1 MKRSRDEEAP
11 PLPPPQHRADHRTPL
26 SPLHH
31 AIVDWCH
38 RHSPSSSENRARD
51 ETQQQIERVVAGI
64 WPTGTVHAFGSG
76 ATGLNSSGGDIDLV
90 ILGTGVHTEDPAGL
104 SAADKQTVQDQLRM
118 LKQGLERAQIATSM
132 EAVLSARVPLL
143 KFKSVSSGLPCDVS
157 IGSANGPKAAG
168 WVSAQVASLPQFKS
182 LCLVL
187 KALLKARRLNEPRYQ
202 PMHLIGSVL

>member
-11 PLPPPQHRADHRTPL
+11 PLPPPQHRADPRAAPL

-38 RHSPSSSENRARD
+38 RHSPSASENHARD

-76 ATGLNSSGGDIDLV
+76 ATGLNSTGGDIDLV

-104 SAADKQTVQDQLRM
+104 SAAEKRTVQDQLIM

-132 EAVLSARVPLL
+132 EAVLSARV
-143 KFKSVSSGLPCDVS
+143 SADSSIL
-157 IGSANGPKAAG
+157 GPAFR
-168 WVSAQVASLPQFKS
+168 SS
-182 LCLVL
+182 LCEEQLQHIVSLVL
-187 KALLKARRLNEPRYQ
+187 AAAPANLT
-202 PMHLIGSVL
+202 MHD